1 MNPVNKFLSILSLHI
16 FSNSNLI
23 KKEKVFIM
31 ADIATGSYSLSDI
44 ASVVRG
50 TEANEGGMFGG
61 GNSSWLI
68 LLLLFFMGGRGNG
81 LFGGNG
87 SDGITVQGATQDSVR
102 DVLNNQSEAVILGA
116 INGNKADIS
125 TLSASTNI
133 GFREMSECCCATQR
147 LIESTSAQTNLSIC
161 QLGNAITAGNAAI
174 MNALNMNACQI
185 RTDLL
190 QQSAAIDKSICATNF
205 NMAQG
210 FANLTFLH
218 EKNVATLLQSQS
230 DQTATIINWLTNDKI
245 SNLQNSL
252 LESNTEIARRM
263 QTDAIV
269 AAMRLN
275 CGNSNCGTSNCGT
288 SNCGCNSSC

>member
-1 MNPVNKFLSILSLHI
+1 
-16 FSNSNLI
+16 
-23 KKEKVFIM
+23 M
-31 ADIATGSYSLSDI
+31 ADMATGSYSLSDI
-44 ASVVRG
+44 ANVVRG
-50 TEANEGGMFGG
+50 AESSEGMFG

-68 LLLLFFMGGRGNG
+68 ILLLFFLGRGG
-81 LFGGNG
+81 GFFGNNEGVA
-87 SDGITVQGATQDSVR
+87 VQGATQDSVR
-102 DVLNNQSEAVILGA
+102 EVLSNQSEAVILGA
-116 INGNKADIS
+116 INGNKSDIA

-161 QLGNAITAGNAAI
+161 QLGNAISAGNAAI

-218 EKNVATLLQSQS
+218 EKNVQEVLKSQA

-245 SNLQNSL
+245 GNLQNSL
-252 LESNTEIARRM
+252 LEANTDIARRI
-263 QTDAIV
+263 QTDAII
-269 AAMRLN
+269 AAMKTT
-275 CGNSNCGTSNCGT
+275 CGNSNCNSCN
-288 SNCGCNSSC
+288 GCSSSSC